1 MADDTKKTKL
11 QSCVAISIA
20 VALDQLPGFRF
31 GSKADVRERSA
42 RVRSVPRTDIDTSE
56 GPLPRHAAQLVR
68 GPLGAIIGHSRGGRM
83 AEYLPSMMHT
93 RNMLRCAKCH
103 SVNPSDGLE
112 FLSSSRWS

>member
-1 MADDTKKTKL
+1 
-11 QSCVAISIA
+11 
-20 VALDQLPGFRF
+20 
-31 GSKADVRERSA
+31 
-42 RVRSVPRTDIDTSE
+42 
-56 GPLPRHAAQLVR
+56 
-68 GPLGAIIGHSRGGRM
+68 M